1 MEVRYLL
8 GPLSDSSRQ
17 HFGTLSGTPSCDVEF
32 DIEDDHEHKNKVIF
46 VFNVPNLT
54 FERVLREI

>member
-17 HFGTLSGTPSCDVEF
+17 HFGTLSGTPSFVLEF
-32 DIEDDHEHKNKVIF
+32 DLEDDLEHKKQGHIRF
-46 VFNVPNLT
+46 QRPKLD
-54 FERVLREI
+54 I